1 MRGTAFRGGLVL
13 TAATA
18 ILIAPWA
25 GPAWAGGGCHKPLTE
40 GRGDTVEMKEACFG
54 PSILSVDPG
63 TEVTFVNRDAVVHN
77 VGANGW
83 GEYDDMHPGDAF
95 TATFR
100 ESGIYPFACS
110 YHPGMTGAVVV
121 GDGAGAG
128 SGASVMGPS
137 TLTEAKAETAEGTGA
152 DVAPSSADPSAAPV
166 GWVAGGIV
174 GLAVGA
180 SLGMIWRGRGRKDPA
195 SA

>member
-1 MRGTAFRGGLVL
+1 MVNCTF
-13 TAATA
+13 T
-18 ILIAPWA
+18 
-25 GPAWAGGGCHKPLTE
+25 
-40 GRGDTVEMKEACFG
+40 
-54 PSILSVDPG
+54 PSILRVAPG
-63 TEVTFVNRDAVVHN
+63 TEVTFVNRDHFAHN
-77 VGANGW
+77 VGAPGW
-83 GEYDDMHPGDAF
+83 GMFEHMFQGDAF

-137 TLTEAKAETAEGTGA
+137 TLTEANTDAADGAEAR
-152 DVAPSSADPSAAPV
+152 VAPTSAGPSAAPT

-174 GLAVGA
+174 GLALGA